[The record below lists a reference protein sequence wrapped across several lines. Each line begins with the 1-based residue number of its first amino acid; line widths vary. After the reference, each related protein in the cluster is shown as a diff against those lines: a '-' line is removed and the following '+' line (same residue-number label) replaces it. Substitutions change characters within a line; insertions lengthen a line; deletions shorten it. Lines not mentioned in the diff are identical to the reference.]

1 MRRIQ
6 QAFFAILL
14 CASPV
19 FAQKATVPLPK
30 PSGFNLFTVQ
40 QEIEVGRQNAAK
52 VDQQY
57 PVLPESNPI
66 SRYVQRL
73 GERLAEQLPQPTYPF
88 QFHVIAAKDINA
100 FALPGGPVYV
110 NLGTIQAASNEA
122 QLAGVMAH
130 EISHVYMRH
139 STKQASKEEVAQV
152 PLGVVGAVLGGSMGG
167 SLANLGLQM
176 TAGSV
181 FLKYSRDAESQ
192 ADHVGAQI
200 MYDAGYDP
208 YQLALF
214 FAKLDEQSGSHGSQ
228 FFSDHPNPG
237 NRSQAIRTE
246 IQQFPQKQFV
256 VDTPEFDHIHQL
268 AMNTRAYTAQEIK
281 NHEFSNDDS
290 GEGGYS
296 GGRNGG
302 RNRGADNDN
311 DEDVPSQPRRGG
323 TSSAGSDNYQT
334 LDHNGFTVRYP
345 DDWRPMGDPQSSV
358 TIAAP
363 NGITN
368 NAIATGAIIN
378 NFPASSGGLEDAT
391 QQLIASL
398 RQSNPALRTV
408 GNDED
413 ITVNGVHGKSQ
424 DLIGQSPLT
433 NSNGQPQRERDWLVA
448 LPRQDGSLVYVIFIS
463 PDQDFMNLRPTFQD
477 MLRSLHLK

>member
-1 MRRIQ
+1 MMVGLSIRMRQ
-6 QAFFAILL
+6 FQPAFFAILL
-14 CASPV
+14 LSSSL
-19 FAQKATVPLPK
+19 FAQKATVPLPA
-30 PSGFNLFTVQ
+30 PSGFNLFSVQ

-52 VDQQY
+52 VNQQY
-57 PVLPESNPI
+57 PVLPESNAI

-73 GERLAEQLPQPTYPF
+73 GESLAEQLPQPTYPF
-88 QFHVIAAKDINA
+88 QFHVIAEKDVNA

-110 NLGTIQAASNEA
+110 NLGTIQACANEA

-152 PLGVVGAVLGGSMGG
+152 PLGIVGAMLGGSMGG
-167 SLANLGLQM
+167 ALANLGLQM

-214 FAKLDEQSGSHGSQ
+214 FAKLDEEGGSRGSS

-256 VDTPEFDHIHQL
+256 IDTPEFDRIHQL
-268 AMNTRAYTAQEIK
+268 AMGERTYTAQEIK
-281 NHEFSNDDS
+281 NGQFSREPGNQDS
-290 GEGGYS
+290 EGGQTHPPLTRNPAPTNSDSQTFNHSAYS
-296 GGRNGG
+296 
-302 RNRGADNDN
+302 
-311 DEDVPSQPRRGG
+311 
-323 TSSAGSDNYQT
+323 
-334 LDHNGFTVRYP
+334 VRYP
-345 DDWRPMGDPQSSV
+345 EGWRVLGDPQSSV
-358 TIAAP
+358 TIAPP

-368 NAIATGAIIN
+368 NAVATGAIIN
-378 NFPASSGGLEDAT
+378 NFELQSSNGGLEASM

-398 RQSNPALRTV
+398 RQSNPALRTM
-408 GNDED
+408 GNDQD

-433 NSNGQPQRERDWLVA
+433 GSNGQAQRERDWLVA
-448 LPRQDGSLVYVIFIS
+448 LPSQDGLVYVIFIA
-463 PDQDFMNLRPTFQD
+463 PDQDFMNLRPTFQQ

>member
-1 MRRIQ
+1 MMVGLSIRMRQ
-6 QAFFAILL
+6 FQPAFFAILL
-14 CASPV
+14 LSSSL
-19 FAQKATVPLPK
+19 FAQKATVPLPA
-30 PSGFNLFTVQ
+30 PSGFNLFSVQ

-52 VDQQY
+52 VNQQY
-57 PVLPESNPI
+57 PVLPESNAI

-73 GERLAEQLPQPTYPF
+73 GESLAEQLPQPTYPF
-88 QFHVIAAKDINA
+88 QFHVIAEKDVNA

-110 NLGTIQAASNEA
+110 NLGTIQACANEA

-152 PLGVVGAVLGGSMGG
+152 PLGIVGAMLGGSMGG
-167 SLANLGLQM
+167 ALANLGLQM

-214 FAKLDEQSGSHGSQ
+214 FAKLDEEGGSRGSS

-256 VDTPEFDHIHQL
+256 IDTPEFDRIHQL
-268 AMNTRAYTAQEIK
+268 AMGERTYTAQEIK
-281 NHEFSNDDS
+281 NGQFSREPGNQDS
-290 GEGGYS
+290 EGGQTHPPLTRNPAPTNSDSQTFNHSAYS
-296 GGRNGG
+296 
-302 RNRGADNDN
+302 
-311 DEDVPSQPRRGG
+311 
-323 TSSAGSDNYQT
+323 
-334 LDHNGFTVRYP
+334 VRYP
-345 DDWRPMGDPQSSV
+345 EGWRVLGDPQSSV
-358 TIAAP
+358 TIAPP

-368 NAIATGAIIN
+368 NAVATGAIIN
-378 NFPASSGGLEDAT
+378 NFELQSSNGGLEASM

-398 RQSNPALRTV
+398 RQSNPALRTM
-408 GNDED
+408 GNDQD

-433 NSNGQPQRERDWLVA
+433 GSNGQAQRERDWLVA
-448 LPRQDGSLVYVIFIS
+448 LPSQDGLVYVIFIT
-463 PDQDFMNLRPTFQD
+463 PDQDFMNLRPTFQQ

>member
-1 MRRIQ
+1 MMVGLSIRMRQ
-6 QAFFAILL
+6 FQPAFFAILL
-14 CASPV
+14 LSSSL
-19 FAQKATVPLPK
+19 FAQKATVPLPA
-30 PSGFNLFTVQ
+30 PSGFNLFSVQ

-52 VDQQY
+52 VNQQY
-57 PVLPESNPI
+57 PVLPESNAI

-73 GERLAEQLPQPTYPF
+73 GESLAEQLPQPTYPF
-88 QFHVIAAKDINA
+88 QFHVIAEKDVNA

-110 NLGTIQAASNEA
+110 NLGTIQACANEA

-152 PLGVVGAVLGGSMGG
+152 PLGIVGAMLGGSMGG
-167 SLANLGLQM
+167 ALANLGLQM

-214 FAKLDEQSGSHGSQ
+214 FAKLDEEGGSRGSS

-256 VDTPEFDHIHQL
+256 IDTPEFDRIHQL
-268 AMNTRAYTAQEIK
+268 AMGERTYTAQEIK
-281 NHEFSNDDS
+281 NGQFSREPGNQDS
-290 GEGGYS
+290 EGGQTHPPLTRNPAPTNSDSQTFNHSAYS
-296 GGRNGG
+296 
-302 RNRGADNDN
+302 
-311 DEDVPSQPRRGG
+311 
-323 TSSAGSDNYQT
+323 
-334 LDHNGFTVRYP
+334 VRYP
-345 DDWRPMGDPQSSV
+345 EGWRVLGDPQSSV
-358 TIAAP
+358 TIAPP

-368 NAIATGAIIN
+368 NAVATGAIIN
-378 NFPASSGGLEDAT
+378 NFEPQSSNGGLEASM

-398 RQSNPALRTV
+398 RQSNPALRTM
-408 GNDED
+408 GNDQD

-433 NSNGQPQRERDWLVA
+433 GSNGQAQRERDWLVA
-448 LPRQDGSLVYVIFIS
+448 LPSQDGLVYVIFIA
-463 PDQDFMNLRPTFQD
+463 PDQDFMNLRPTFQQ

>member
-1 MRRIQ
+1 MMVGLNIRMRRFQ
-6 QAFFAILL
+6 SAFFAILL
-14 CASPV
+14 LSSSL
-19 FAQKATVPLPK
+19 FAQKANVPLPS
-30 PSGFNLFTVQ
+30 PSGFNLFSVQ
-40 QEIEVGRQNAAK
+40 QEIDVGRQNAAK
-52 VDQQY
+52 VNQQY
-57 PVLPESNPI
+57 PVLPESSPI
-66 SRYVQRL
+66 SQYVQRL

-88 QFHVIAAKDINA
+88 QFHVIAEKDINA

-110 NLGTIQAASNEA
+110 NLGTIQACANEA

-152 PLGVVGAVLGGSMGG
+152 PLGIVGAMLGGSMGG
-167 SLANLGLQM
+167 ALANLGLQM

-214 FAKLDEQSGSHGSQ
+214 FAKLDEEGGSRGSS

-256 VDTPEFDHIHQL
+256 IDTPEFDRTHQL
-268 AMNTRAYTAQEIK
+268 AMGERTYTAQEIK
-281 NHEFSNDDS
+281 NGQFSREPGNQDGDGGQTHPPLTRNPVPPSS
-290 GEGGYS
+290 G
-296 GGRNGG
+296 
-302 RNRGADNDN
+302 
-311 DEDVPSQPRRGG
+311 
-323 TSSAGSDNYQT
+323 YQT
-334 LDHNGFTVRYP
+334 FNHSAFSIRYP
-345 DDWRPMGDPQSSV
+345 GDWRVLGDQQSSV
-358 TIAAP
+358 TIAPP

-368 NAIATGAIIN
+368 NAVATGVIIN
-378 NFPASSGGLEDAT
+378 NFEPQSSNGGLEGSM

-398 RQSNPALRTV
+398 RQSNSALRAM
-408 GNDED
+408 GNDQD

-433 NSNGQPQRERDWLVA
+433 NNGKPQRERDWLVA
-448 LPRQDGSLVYVIFIS
+448 LPSQDGLVYVIFIA
-463 PDQDFMNLRPTFQD
+463 PDQDFMNLRPTFQE